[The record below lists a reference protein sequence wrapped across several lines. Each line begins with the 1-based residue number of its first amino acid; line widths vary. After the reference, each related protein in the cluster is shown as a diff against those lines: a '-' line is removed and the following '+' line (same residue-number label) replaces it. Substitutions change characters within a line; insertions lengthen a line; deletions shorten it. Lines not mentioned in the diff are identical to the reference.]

1 MDADTRV
8 LIGIVGFTPVLDCY
22 PLGPG
27 LMSKLEASTW
37 PGSATTI
44 ENMSWGP
51 LAIVQSLQASGAC
64 YDRAILIGAAQRGRP
79 VGTVRGGVWRGG
91 ALDPQLLQERIF
103 EAVTGIVSLD
113 NLLIIG
119 EHFAVW
125 PREVITVEVELPR
138 SCFGDLVVATD
149 GGRGG
154 AGDAEIEARLS
165 FRPSGV
171 VDRIVAFTR
180 RAAVEGVAPR
190 LELEPRSA
198 ETLMPAEA
206 FWRTDVAAISESGR

>member
-1 MDADTRV
+1 
-8 LIGIVGFTPVLDCY
+8 
-22 PLGPG
+22 
-27 LMSKLEASTW
+27 
-37 PGSATTI
+37 
-44 ENMSWGP
+44 
-51 LAIVQSLQASGAC
+51 
-64 YDRAILIGAAQRGRP
+64 
-79 VGTVRGGVWRGG
+79 VRGGVWRGG

-119 EHFAVW
+119 EHFAIW
-125 PREVITVEVELPR
+125 PREVITVEVELPK

-154 AGDAEIEARLS
+154 VGGAEIEARLG
-165 FRPSGV
+165 FRPGAP
-171 VDRIVAFTR
+171 VDRIVALTCL
-180 RAAVEGVAPR
+180 ATLEGISPG